1 MIRRFGTLY
10 AGNVDFR
17 DFGFEATPVNER
29 SMSDDELAVPLFDTI
44 ELAQKLEGFGYDTL
58 WLAEHHFQRE
68 GYECLPNLF
77 LLGVHIANVTQRI
90 KIGCAFNIL
99 PAWHPLRL
107 AEDYAVAD
115 HLTDGRMRF
124 GVGRGYHTRE
134 VESLGA
140 PLLDQEA
147 NRDLFEEQ
155 LEIIVKAFE
164 QRAFSHHGKH
174 FDVPPKVPYRGYELE
189 EITLVPPPKYRPVEI
204 WQPIVSANPRGIAF
218 MAKHGIKGIMGGGAG
233 PGGANPKV
241 VAAFQEAQRAAG
253 RETELGENLIVGIE
267 IHLAANREKAIAEV
281 RPYYQENAKMFGPL
295 GFVPGLTEAQTVGLE
310 NPTAESFE
318 VLPRIEDQIA
328 KGYYM
333 FGSPQQAIDEL
344 GKLQEAYPGLEELSV
359 QTVISPPKQ
368 VILDQLQWFAEEVMP
383 EFKSSD
389 EAPTPRT
396 A

>member
-1 MIRRFGTLY
+1 
-10 AGNVDFR
+10 
-17 DFGFEATPVNER
+17 
-29 SMSDDELAVPLFDTI
+29 MSDDELAVPLLDTI

-99 PAWHPLRL
+99 PTWHPLRL

-134 VESLGA
+134 VESMGA

-155 LEIIVKAFE
+155 MEIIIKAFE
-164 QRAFSHHGKH
+164 QRAFSHHSKH
-174 FDVPPKVPYRGYELE
+174 FDIPPKVPYRGYELE
-189 EITLVPPPKYRPVEI
+189 EITLVPRPKYRPVEI

-241 VAAFQEAQRAAG
+241 VAAFQEAQGAAG
-253 RETELGENLIVGIE
+253 RETELGGNLIVGIE
-267 IHLAANREKAIAEV
+267 IHLASEPGESDLRGAPLLRREREDV
-281 RPYYQENAKMFGPL
+281 RSAGLRARSYRGAADRARESHRRVVRGASPDRGPDRERL
-295 GFVPGLTEAQTVGLE
+295 
-310 NPTAESFE
+310 
-318 VLPRIEDQIA
+318 LPVRL
-328 KGYYM
+328 
-333 FGSPQQAIDEL
+333 SPA
-344 GKLQEAYPGLEELSV
+344 GH
-359 QTVISPPKQ
+359 
-368 VILDQLQWFAEEVMP
+368 
-383 EFKSSD
+383 
-389 EAPTPRT
+389 R
-396 A
+396 